1 MAYSRS
7 LSILVLLFVGTITG
21 CQQPEGSGTANDSP
35 PTDMLFAFEGYP
47 LHAAVRANPGEGRL
61 VIKTLG
67 PDAATIQP
75 IEAQQIKLAMKH
87 GNHIDK
93 FTFKAIQ
100 QAGEPANLSS
110 TFEANSRH
118 LAKALAGKAGRSAK
132 LMLTLGGKELV
143 GRPEATHHEGHDHD
157 HHGHDHHDHG
167 HDDHDHHGHDHDDAT
182 ANVLVW
188 HDEFE
193 FQGKR
198 IRLGQHGLVVESGA
212 EFEPAVSIEQNG
224 QPVKDAKVSVSLLT
238 ADGKQALAESQSTHF
253 EPASEEEPPHF
264 AQAFLAVPEDA
275 KQVNIRYRIDWT
287 DGTTTTRDVLV
298 QTESH
303 AH

>member
-47 LHAAVRANPGEGRL
+47 LHAAVRADPGDGRL

-87 GNHIDK
+87 GSHIDK

-143 GRPEATHHEGHDHD
+143 GRPEATHHEGHDH
-157 HHGHDHHDHG
+157 HN
-167 HDDHDHHGHDHDDAT
+167 HDHHGHDH
-182 ANVLVW
+182 
-188 HDEFE
+188 
-193 FQGKR
+193 
-198 IRLGQHGLVVESGA
+198 
-212 EFEPAVSIEQNG
+212 
-224 QPVKDAKVSVSLLT
+224 
-238 ADGKQALAESQSTHF
+238 
-253 EPASEEEPPHF
+253 
-264 AQAFLAVPEDA
+264 
-275 KQVNIRYRIDWT
+275 
-287 DGTTTTRDVLV
+287 
-298 QTESH
+298 
-303 AH
+303 